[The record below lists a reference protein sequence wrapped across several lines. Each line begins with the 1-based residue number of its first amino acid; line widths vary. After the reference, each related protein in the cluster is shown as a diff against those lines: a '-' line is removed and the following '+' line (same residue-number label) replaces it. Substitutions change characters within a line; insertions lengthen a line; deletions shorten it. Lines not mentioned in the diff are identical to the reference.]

1 MSTQGVLSGFNDQV
15 TQFQLYVTAAEQ
27 TLEAISVDEYEQ
39 VATPMIMDYSSLH
52 QTLQQEF
59 DQSQLT
65 LSVTEK
71 DHVAIKL
78 RELATT
84 IERIR
89 SKIAYASQYLSIAK
103 DANATL
109 SQPSRDSAS
118 IASLN
123 GRITALLQNPQV
135 SGKMLMAAL
144 DLQGLLNTTTSPRP
158 SLNAS
163 ILSTQIGSFNPFQ
176 ELKAAFDSD
185 QANMDAYAKSV
196 KTAFDKLSRE
206 QKMALLGKIAEV
218 MKKPAI
224 ARNTMFLDLDFL
236 GWLGTPSNKRAA
248 LALLAPPP
256 VPLPSAILA
265 TPPAAATASIPVTS
279 TPDPIPLASPP
290 TPPANLPTL
299 VHSGLKTALREL
311 IRVIPLINSGKP
323 TELKAALGI
332 ISTLTSLKCVFP
344 LSGVHEQ
351 PIITRLYFHLY
362 FIHRNANKH
371 IPPNENDY
379 GRKAFNEEE
388 IYSALPSEKIRAVQ
402 RTIAEVALEGIRQA
416 CLKKNPLDIRYFL
429 DQLER
434 NVLDLQDRLKSD
446 QANFAHTL
454 FGLLWDTYNPCYERD
469 KARLCNPRDAAFRG
483 DFGRVAFRD
492 EAGAQ
497 LINNDYKL
505 QALTILIMKLKT
517 SWKIS

>member
-109 SQPSRDSAS
+109 SQPSRDSTS

-163 ILSTQIGSFNPFQ
+163 ILSTQIGSFNP
-176 ELKAAFDSD
+176 
-185 QANMDAYAKSV
+185 V
-196 KTAFDKLSRE
+196 SRTE
-206 QKMALLGKIAEV
+206 
-218 MKKPAI
+218 
-224 ARNTMFLDLDFL
+224 
-236 GWLGTPSNKRAA
+236 
-248 LALLAPPP
+248 
-256 VPLPSAILA
+256 
-265 TPPAAATASIPVTS
+265 
-279 TPDPIPLASPP
+279 
-290 TPPANLPTL
+290 
-299 VHSGLKTALREL
+299 SG
-311 IRVIPLINSGKP
+311 
-323 TELKAALGI
+323 
-332 ISTLTSLKCVFP
+332 F
-344 LSGVHEQ
+344 
-351 PIITRLYFHLY
+351 
-362 FIHRNANKH
+362 
-371 IPPNENDY
+371 
-379 GRKAFNEEE
+379 
-388 IYSALPSEKIRAVQ
+388 
-402 RTIAEVALEGIRQA
+402 
-416 CLKKNPLDIRYFL
+416 
-429 DQLER
+429 
-434 NVLDLQDRLKSD
+434 
-446 QANFAHTL
+446 
-454 FGLLWDTYNPCYERD
+454 
-469 KARLCNPRDAAFRG
+469 
-483 DFGRVAFRD
+483 
-492 EAGAQ
+492 
-497 LINNDYKL
+497 
-505 QALTILIMKLKT
+505 
-517 SWKIS
+517 